1 MAAFSATATKAHTT
15 ASSTWSAPTQ
25 LRRQQT
31 EPALRHLSSSAYH
44 ETRRRSGA
52 CDADN
57 QPNGVIL
64 TERDDKPVS
73 EQRLVHELRL
83 LLQTR
88 SQPQREIIWGLYT
101 RLVES
106 GVGAHTLASN
116 TLLCLIE
123 LIAHDEDSSRALA
136 RIAHILDDVTSMR
149 KLEDDE
155 IETVRLLWEHF
166 EDEHS
171 TFAIWRPLVWKRGST
186 APDLPDCGL
195 AANTLE
201 PVSAPDS
208 QLLTESDDK
217 SACVNVSRD
226 SEKATRAVTDL
237 RQLLEQ
243 APILVDP
250 GQVWQSYCLARCTR
264 TSESDARLDSEDMRL
279 LIEYCGNLGRLAGRR
294 FLMQIEIDLGTAPDL
309 FPRRHTALIITY
321 AKLGLLE
328 HARRL
333 YQKVCS
339 SGSSNYDDG
348 DKDSAYVDWCMCQ
361 ALFSASH
368 HKEGRVIFDNLVKAD
383 QVDPSMYYFLIR
395 EYVLM
400 QNIDQAFALFDDMC
414 HRSIPLNNRTINM
427 LAVACALDN
436 NVSRATERLATVV
449 ACMRSWRL
457 SPDMNFFVGL
467 LKGYDRSSQ
476 HTMFDGLAAQL
487 RARNVS
493 TSLDLDTIIMQNAAS
508 RGDTELTMAMAELV
522 AQSPDSIPSVVKILC
537 KLGRADYVPKLV
549 PLHMFPNNNTI
560 ANVRLE
566 LAISD
571 PKVAIQPHRLLKH
584 ALAMMQRGFTPS
596 FRLTRDII
604 EKIWLCGGR
613 QLAIQAYEQLTAA
626 GAPKSVNVMLLAL
639 KLYSHNTTK
648 EESIGAYEELREHLA
663 AADFNTFVLPQPA
676 ISALAMVLIEKRGI
690 DAAQAAFDFLS
701 TLPTLQASLP
711 FTPLIQYYVNSNMV
725 EKLEVLLRRIVQHDI
740 PLNFLGI
747 DLCCEFLV
755 SNSKVVDVAN
765 FLRYLEHT
773 NTLDYV
779 SDSVFE
785 KFFAMC
791 ATEYRAID
799 FEWAVG
805 ALIKIDRRW
814 TTWQVIIDCLAAKN
828 KRVLLATV
836 RLAIRLS
843 SEKLIMAGTL
853 LQATSTSAWR
863 AVLADDVAVVLR
875 EYNIAVNGPMYEQI
889 LQAIITTYKERKVLA
904 SAVHNYRISTT
915 YLIEALSRNILPAV
929 KADVKPE
936 LISSAL
942 LIISSSSP
950 TAYEKC
956 LGLLRDMHV
965 SQRQLQF
972 YAATARGCA
981 RQRSVTG
988 IEEVMRIVLQHS
1000 ITPNVRLLNIVMNCY
1015 ACSIPQ
1021 SMSHIGPLVTQSDLE
1036 QDQVQEQDK
1045 EPDLEELDAPTFPN
1059 AGTMAPGHL
1068 NLQIQEVALNK
1079 VLSIWEQIGQLELSP
1094 DHETYK
1100 VMLLAAG
1107 NAHKFKM
1114 GEDLIAHM
1122 VDSGLG
1128 LNPSTV
1134 YGWIR
1139 LRVLK
1144 DDIEGALT
1152 IFDAIGNAEKSNLL
1166 GARDARYRE
1175 LQSVAPMP
1183 SHFVIFIHR
1192 YISSQDLDTA
1202 MVFFRQLHM
1211 QGLKASLWLYSLLL
1225 SNLANADRRELFIE
1239 TMKYILVSNIAL
1251 DSEVMQIV
1259 REYYSA
1265 TRSD

>member
-1 MAAFSATATKAHTT
+1 
-15 ASSTWSAPTQ
+15 
-25 LRRQQT
+25 
-31 EPALRHLSSSAYH
+31 
-44 ETRRRSGA
+44 
-52 CDADN
+52 
-57 QPNGVIL
+57 
-64 TERDDKPVS
+64 
-73 EQRLVHELRL
+73 
-83 LLQTR
+83 
-88 SQPQREIIWGLYT
+88 
-101 RLVES
+101 
-106 GVGAHTLASN
+106 
-116 TLLCLIE
+116 
-123 LIAHDEDSSRALA
+123 
-136 RIAHILDDVTSMR
+136 MR

-166 EDEHS
+166 EDQHS
-171 TFAIWRPLVWKRGST
+171 TFAIWRPLVWKRGSK
-186 APDLPDCGL
+186 APDLPD
-195 AANTLE
+195 
-201 PVSAPDS
+201 
-208 QLLTESDDK
+208 
-217 SACVNVSRD
+217 
-226 SEKATRAVTDL
+226 
-237 RQLLEQ
+237 
-243 APILVDP
+243 
-250 GQVWQSYCLARCTR
+250 
-264 TSESDARLDSEDMRL
+264 
-279 LIEYCGNLGRLAGRR
+279 GR
-294 FLMQIEIDLGTAPDL
+294 I
-309 FPRRHTALIITY
+309 
-321 AKLGLLE
+321 
-328 HARRL
+328 
-333 YQKVCS
+333 CS
-339 SGSSNYDDG
+339 SSSSNYDDS

-368 HKEGRVIFDNLVKAD
+368 HKEGRVIFDKLVKAD
-383 QVDPSMYYFLIR
+383 QVEPTMYYFLIR

-400 QNIDQAFALFDDMC
+400 QNVEQAFVLFDDMC
-414 HRSIPLNNRTINM
+414 HRAIPLNNRTINM
-427 LAVACALDN
+427 LAVACALDKT
-436 NVSRATERLATVV
+436 VSRATERLATVV
-449 ACMRSWRL
+449 ACMHSWRL

-493 TSLDLDTIIMQNAAS
+493 TSLDLDKIIMQNAAN

-537 KLGRADYVPKLV
+537 KLGRADYVPELV
-549 PLHMFPNNNTI
+549 PLHELPDNNII

-584 ALAMMQRGFTPS
+584 ALSMMERGFTPS

-613 QLAIQAYEQLTAA
+613 QLAIRAYEELTAA

-639 KLYSHNTTK
+639 KLYSRNTTK
-648 EESIGAYEELREHLA
+648 EESIGVYEELREHLA
-663 AADFNTFVLPQPA
+663 AADFNALVLPQPT

-701 TLPTLQASLP
+701 TLPTLQANLP

-740 PLNFLGI
+740 PLSFSGI
-747 DLCCEFLV
+747 NLCCEFLV
-755 SNSKVVDVAN
+755 ANSKVVDVAN
-765 FLRYLEHT
+765 FLRYLERT
-773 NTLDYV
+773 NTLDSV
-779 SDSVFE
+779 SDNVFE

-791 ATEYRAID
+791 ASEYRAID

-814 TTWQVIIDCLAAKN
+814 TTWRVIIDCLATKN
-828 KRVLLATV
+828 TRVLSATV

-843 SEKLIMAGTL
+843 TEKLVMVGTL
-853 LQATSTSAWR
+853 LQATSTSPWR

-875 EYNIAVNGPMYEQI
+875 EYNIAASGQMYAQI
-889 LQAIITTYKERKVLA
+889 LQAIITTYKERKQLA
-904 SAVHNYRISTT
+904 STVHDYRINAT
-915 YLIEALSRNILPAV
+915 YLIEALGRNILPAV

-942 LIISSSSP
+942 LVISSSSP

-956 LGLLRDMHV
+956 LGLLHDMHE
-965 SQRQLQF
+965 SRRQLQF

-981 RQRSVTG
+981 RQRLVTG
-988 IEEVMRIVLQHS
+988 IEEVLRVVLLHS

-1015 ACSIPQ
+1015 ACSVPQ
-1021 SMSHIGPLVTQSDLE
+1021 SMSHIGPLVTQSELE
-1036 QDQVQEQDK
+1036 QDPEQEQDQAQDQDI
-1045 EPDLEELDAPTFPN
+1045 EPDSEDLDAPVFPN

-1068 NLQIQEVALNK
+1068 NLQIQQVALNK
-1079 VLSIWEQIGQLELSP
+1079 VLSIWEQIGQLELLP

-1100 VMLLAAG
+1100 VMLQAAG

-1114 GEDLIAHM
+1114 GEDLISHM
-1122 VDSGLG
+1122 VNSGLG
-1128 LNPSTV
+1128 LSPSTV

-1139 LRVLK
+1139 LRVLN

-1152 IFDAIGNAEKSNLL
+1152 IFDAIGDAEKSNQL
-1166 GARDARYRE
+1166 GTHDARYTN

-1211 QGLKASLWLYSLLL
+1211 QGLKAELWLYSLLL
-1225 SNLANADRRELFIE
+1225 SNLANADRRDLFIE
-1239 TMKYILVSNIAL
+1239 AMKYMLVSNVTL
-1251 DSEVMQIV
+1251 DAEVMQIV

>member
-1 MAAFSATATKAHTT
+1 
-15 ASSTWSAPTQ
+15 
-25 LRRQQT
+25 
-31 EPALRHLSSSAYH
+31 E
-44 ETRRRSGA
+44 G
-52 CDADN
+52 
-57 QPNGVIL
+57 
-64 TERDDKPVS
+64 DDKPVS

-88 SQPQREIIWGLYT
+88 SQPQREAIWGLYT

-123 LIAHDEDSSRALA
+123 LIAHDEDSSRALS

-149 KLEDDE
+149 QLEIDE

-166 EDEHS
+166 EDQHS
-171 TFAIWRPLVWKRGST
+171 KFAIWRPLVWKHGFR
-186 APDLPDCGL
+186 APDLPDGGIT
-195 AANTLE
+195 ANTSELA
-201 PVSAPDS
+201 SLANS
-208 QLLTESDDK
+208 RLLTERDDK
-217 SACVNVSRD
+217 SVHVNDSRD
-226 SEKATRAVTDL
+226 SEKATRAVAEL

-250 GQVWQSYCLARCTR
+250 GQVWQTYCLARCTR
-264 TSESDARLDSEDMRL
+264 ASKSEAQLDSDDMRR
-279 LIEYCGNLGRLAGRR
+279 LIEYCSSLGRLAGRR
-294 FLMQIEIDLGTAPDL
+294 FLMQIEVDLGTAPDL

-333 YQKVCS
+333 YKKVCG
-339 SGSSNYDDG
+339 SGSSSYDDG

-368 HKEGRVIFDNLVKAD
+368 HKEGRVIFDNLVRAD
-383 QVDPSMYYFLIR
+383 QAAPHMYYFLIR

-400 QNIDQAFALFDDMC
+400 QNVEQAFALFDDMC
-414 HRSIPLNNRTINM
+414 HRAIPLNNRTINM
-427 LAVACALDN
+427 LAVACALDK

-487 RARNVS
+487 RARNSS
-493 TSLDLDTIIMQNAAS
+493 TSLDLDKIIMQNAAK

-522 AQSPDSIPSVVKILC
+522 ARSPGSIPSVVKILC
-537 KLGRADYVPKLV
+537 KLDRADYVPELV
-549 PLHMFPNNNTI
+549 PLHKFPDNNII

-571 PKVAIQPHRLLKH
+571 PKVAIQPHKLLKH
-584 ALAMMQRGFTPS
+584 ALTMMERGFTPS

-604 EKIWLCGGR
+604 DKIWLCGGR
-613 QLAIQAYEQLTAA
+613 QLAIRAYEELTAA

-639 KLYSHNTTK
+639 KLYSRDTTK
-648 EESIGAYEELREHLA
+648 EESIGVYEELREHLA
-663 AADFNTFVLPQPA
+663 AADFNALVLPQPT

-701 TLPTLQASLP
+701 TLPTLQANLP

-740 PLNFLGI
+740 PLSISGVN
-747 DLCCEFLV
+747 LCCEFLV
-755 SNSKVVDVAN
+755 ANSKVIDVAN
-765 FLRYLEHT
+765 FLRYLERT

-791 ATEYRAID
+791 ASEYRAID

-805 ALIKIDRRW
+805 ALVKIDRKW
-814 TTWQVIIDCLAAKN
+814 TTWRVIIECLATKN
-828 KRVLLATV
+828 TRVLSATV

-843 SEKLIMAGTL
+843 TEKLVMAGML

-863 AVLADDVAVVLR
+863 AVLADDVAAALR
-875 EYNIAVNGPMYEQI
+875 VYNIAASGPMYGQI
-889 LQAIITTYKERKVLA
+889 LQAIITTYKERKQLA
-904 SAVHNYRISTT
+904 STVHGYRISVT
-915 YLIEALSRNILPAV
+915 YLIKALSRNVLPAV
-929 KADVKPE
+929 KADVKPD

-956 LGLLRDMHV
+956 LGLLHDMHE
-965 SQRQLQF
+965 SRRQLPF

-988 IEEVMRIVLQHS
+988 IEEVMRVVLQHS
-1000 ITPNVRLLNIVMNCY
+1000 ITPNIRLLNIVMNCY
-1015 ACSIPQ
+1015 ACSAPQ

-1036 QDQVQEQDK
+1036 QDPEQDQAQEQDN
-1045 EPDLEELDAPTFPN
+1045 EPDLEESDAPAFPD
-1059 AGTMAPGHL
+1059 AGTMASGHP
-1068 NLQIQEVALNK
+1068 NLQFQQVALNK

-1094 DHETYK
+1094 DHDTYTM
-1100 VMLLAAG
+1100 MLQAAG

-1114 GEDLIAHM
+1114 GEDLISRM
-1122 VDSGLG
+1122 IDSGLG

-1134 YGWIR
+1134 YRWIR
-1139 LRVLK
+1139 LRMLN

-1152 IFDAIGNAEKSNLL
+1152 IFDAIGNAEKSNQL
-1166 GARDARYRE
+1166 GAHDARYSS
-1175 LQSVAPMP
+1175 LQSVALMP

-1211 QGLKASLWLYSLLL
+1211 QGLKAALWVYSLFL
-1225 SNLANADRRELFIE
+1225 SNLANANRRDLFIE
-1239 TMKYILVSNIAL
+1239 AMKYMLVSNITL
-1251 DSEVMQIV
+1251 DAEVMQIV